1 MAGPITWRTIM
12 GASPADAAR
21 PLEIAR
27 QSIGDA
33 FGQFMNVIRDREGFI
48 QKQADT
54 AAEANVQGF
63 LDRIQGA
70 RTPEEIAALQES
82 GELDTLRAGLRPQ
95 DLAQV
100 RGAEDAR
107 LTSLMQQTTAR
118 NAFDDQ
124 ALARSR
130 LPLIN
135 QAAMLA
141 AQGDEAGLNKLLAE
155 QDLGDEAKFVTQ
167 LQSTLDARA
176 NRERQQVLQRREDT
190 NFRHQ
195 QSMRPFE
202 LAAKALSV
210 QASQEQ
216 ISAAQE
222 NRALSKK
229 QREQLEAAGKLE
241 AERQLL
247 KDTGNVYADGIFDP
261 SDTQAINEMMVANGI
276 GDSPGERQAIIRR
289 IGKVAEQGLE
299 YVDKDGKLA
308 TKKVPIPK
316 SLITQAILGSHDQLV
331 NYRANGLGG
340 SGSWFGWNEGWA
352 NSMEENLRTALRR
365 GLDDKENPRN
375 LTVEDFERYMNNRLG
390 AYESP
395 VPVGGKKSR

>member
-1 MAGPITWRTIM
+1 M

-33 FGQFMNVIRDREGFI
+33 FGQFMNVIKDREGFI

-95 DLAQV
+95 DLARV

-107 LTSLMQQTTAR
+107 LTSVMQQTTAR
-118 NAFDDQ
+118 NTFEDQ

-141 AQGDEAGLNKLLAE
+141 AQGDKAGLEKFLGGN
-155 QDLGDEAKFVTQ
+155 DLGDEAKFITQ

-176 NRERQQVLQRREDT
+176 NRERQQVVQRREDE
-190 NFRHQ
+190 NFWHQ
-195 QSMRPFE
+195 QTLRPFE
-202 LAAKALSV
+202 VAAKALSV

-216 ISAAQE
+216 IAAAQE

-229 QREQLEAAGKLE
+229 QREQLEAAGKIE

-247 KDTGNVYADGIFDP
+247 KDTGNVYSDGVFNP
-261 SDTQAINEMMVANGI
+261 NDTQELTEMMVKNGI
-276 GDSPGERQAIIRR
+276 GDSAGERQAIIKRLT
-289 IGKVAEQGLE
+289 GAANQELE
-299 YVDKDGKLA
+299 YVGADGKLA
-308 TKKVPIPK
+308 KKTIPVPL
-316 SLITQAILGSHDQLV
+316 SLVKQAILGSKDQV
-331 NYRANGLGG
+331 FGDYFIPN
-340 SGSWFGWNEGWA
+340 GWNQGWA
-352 NSMEENLRTALRR
+352 NSTEENLRAAMRA
-365 GLDDKENPRN
+365 GLENAGAPKN
-375 LTVEDFERYMNNRLG
+375 QVVKDFEAYMLNRLG
-390 AYESP
+390 ASENP
-395 VPVGGKKSR
+395 AGGTLKRR